1 MKVAIIVGG
10 RFHAFNLAEQLHKDN
25 FLKQL
30 ITSYPKYYIK
40 KNFNIENKIITS
52 FPLKEILHRT
62 LKKINLVDHYFD
74 IDLITSN
81 LFDYKASKS
90 IDFKNIDIIVGW
102 SSFSL
107 KSFEI
112 AGKSDCVKILERG
125 SSHIEFQKETLKEE
139 YDLVGLNSNLPSSK
153 MIDKEKKEYDLS
165 DYICV
170 PSEFSKKSFLKKG
183 LSENKIIKIPYG
195 VDLNN
200 FFLPDF
206 KKNNTHFNIICVGAI
221 SVRKG
226 VIYLVR
232 AFNELNLKN
241 CKLTLIGEIE
251 RDFAKI
257 LKPHLNDNIE
267 IIKPV
272 SQNSLRTFYNQAS
285 VFVTC
290 PVEDGFGMVILQA
303 MACGLPVI
311 TTNNAGG
318 SEIIDD
324 GIDGYIIPIRDKEKL
339 KEKLLFL
346 YQNKSALSLMGKKA
360 EHKAQSSFSWENYG
374 EKIKNFYLSVVKKK

>member
-1 MKVAIIVGG
+1 MKVTIIVGG
-10 RFHAFNLAEQLHKDN
+10 RFHAFDLAEQLHKSK

-30 ITSYPKYYIK
+30 ITSYPKDYIN
-40 KNFNIENKIITS
+40 KNFNIENKFIKS
-52 FPLKEILHRT
+52 FLSKEILHRS
-62 LKKINLVDHYFD
+62 LKKISLFDRLFD

-81 LFDYKASKS
+81 LFDNKASKI
-90 IDFKNIDIIVGW
+90 IDFENTDLIIGW

-112 AGKSDCVKILERG
+112 AGKYNCTKILERG
-125 SSHIEFQKETLKEE
+125 SSHIEYQRDILQEE
-139 YDLVGLNSNLPSSK
+139 IDLIGVNCKLPSPK
-153 MIDKEKKEYDLS
+153 IIDKEKKEYDLS

-183 LSENKIIKIPYG
+183 FNEKKIIKIPYG

-200 FFLPDF
+200 FFLPN
-206 KKNNTHFNIICVGAI
+206 KTKENAQFNIICVGAI

-226 VIYLVR
+226 SIYLLK

-241 CKLTLIGEIE
+241 SKLIFIGDIE
-251 RDFAKI
+251 QGFEKI
-257 LKPHLNDNIE
+257 LNMYFNENVE
-267 IIKPV
+267 IIKSV

-311 TTNNAGG
+311 VTNNAGG

-324 GIDGYIIPIRDKEKL
+324 GIDGYIIPTRDKEKL

-346 YQNKSALSLMGKKA
+346 YQNKKELLSMGKKA
-360 EHKAQSSFSWENYG
+360 EHKAQNFFSWKNYG
-374 EKIKNFYLSVVKKK
+374 EKIKSFYLSVIKGK

>member
-1 MKVAIIVGG
+1 MKVTIIVGG
-10 RFHAFNLAEQLHKDN
+10 RFHAFDLAEQLHKSK

-30 ITSYPKYYIK
+30 ITSYPKYYIN
-40 KNFNIENKIITS
+40 KNFNIESKFIKS
-52 FPLKEILHRT
+52 FFSKEILHRS
-62 LKKINLVDHYFD
+62 LKKISLFDHYFD

-81 LFDYKASKS
+81 LFDNKASKTV
-90 IDFKNIDIIVGW
+90 DFKNTDIIVGW

-112 AGKSDCVKILERG
+112 AGKYGCIKILERG
-125 SSHIEFQKETLKEE
+125 SSHIEYQRDILEE
-139 YDLVGLNSNLPSSK
+139 ENDLIGVDCKLPSPK
-153 MIDKEKKEYDLS
+153 IIDKEKKEYDLS

-183 LSENKIIKIPYG
+183 FSEKKIIKIPYG

-200 FFLPDF
+200 FFLPNKTKD
-206 KKNNTHFNIICVGAI
+206 NAQFNIICVGAI

-226 VIYLVR
+226 SIYLLK

-241 CKLTLIGEIE
+241 SKLIFIGDIE
-251 RDFAKI
+251 KGFEKI
-257 LKPHLNDNIE
+257 LNMHLNENVE
-267 IIKPV
+267 IIKSV
-272 SQNSLRTFYNQAS
+272 SQNSLRNFYNQAS

-311 TTNNAGG
+311 ATNNAGG

-324 GIDGYIIPIRDKEKL
+324 GIDGYIIPTRDKEKL
-339 KEKLLFL
+339 KEKLLLL
-346 YQNKSALSLMGKKA
+346 YQNKKELLLMGKKA
-360 EHKAQSSFSWENYG
+360 EHKAKNFFSWKNYG
-374 EKIKNFYLSVVKKK
+374 EKIKNFYLSVIKGK